1 MVGLSELWL
10 PILLSAIA
18 VFVASSLIH
27 MVLGYHKNDFAPV
40 PKEDAV
46 MDALRPFAL
55 QPGDYMMPRAKSM
68 DDMKSPAFK
77 EKMEKGPMVTMTVMP
92 ADHNFLGKTLA
103 IWFVYCLVIS
113 LFAAYVASRAVP
125 RGAPYL
131 AVSRFASTTAFAAYG
146 LALWQNSIWYRR
158 KWSTTIKSNIDSVI
172 YAFLTG
178 GFIGW
183 LWPR

>member
-10 PILLSAIA
+10 PILLSAVA
-18 VFVASSLIH
+18 VFVASSIIH
-27 MVLGYHKNDFAPV
+27 MVLGYHKNDFVPV
-40 PKEDAV
+40 PREDAV

-55 QPGDYMMPRAKSM
+55 PPGDYMMPRARSM
-68 DDMKSPAFK
+68 KEMGTPEFK
-77 EKMEKGPMVTMTVMP
+77 QKWEKGPAATITVLP
-92 ADHNFLGKTLA
+92 PDHQFMGKTLA
-103 IWFVYCLVIS
+103 LWFVYCLVIS

-131 AVSRFASTTAFAAYG
+131 EVSRFASTTAFAAYG

-158 KWSTTIKSNIDSVI
+158 KWSTTIKANIDSLI

>member
-1 MVGLSELWL
+1 MEMVSLSELWL

-18 VFVASSLIH
+18 VFAASSIIH
-27 MVLGYHKNDFAPV
+27 MVLGYHKSDFAPV

-46 MDALRPFAL
+46 MAALKPFAIP
-55 QPGDYMMPRAKSM
+55 PGDYMLPQKS
-68 DDMKSPAFK
+68 AAL
-77 EKMEKGPMVTMTVMP
+77 TMTVLP
-92 ADHNFLGKTLA
+92 ADHNFMGKTLA
-103 IWFVYCLVIS
+103 QWFVYCLVIS

-131 AVSRFASTTAFAAYG
+131 DVSRFASTTAFAAYG

-158 KWSTTIKSNIDSVI
+158 KWSTTLKSNIDSLL
-172 YAFLTG
+172 YGFLTG
-178 GFIGW
+178 GMIGW